1 MMTIRPHNIK
11 LRLDLIKQMVYYID
25 MDTFSALADPS
36 RRRIIELIAT
46 SGRLSASDISKRFD
60 ISPPAISQHLKV
72 LREAKLVDMEKKAQ
86 QRIYSL
92 NADSLSRIETWIKKL
107 RNILEERYQ
116 RLDDLLKK
124 GGEKT

>member
-1 MMTIRPHNIK
+1 
-11 LRLDLIKQMVYYID
+11 MVYYID